1 MPRVKLG
8 MPALEII
15 YGLAAYNEVR
25 NYKPRRGIVGL
36 TGDSISFG

>member
-1 MPRVKLG
+1 
-8 MPALEII
+8 MPAPEIF

-25 NYKPRRGIVGL
+25 KYKPRRRVVGL